1 MTCLL
6 LVAADFAAVLAAA
19 VLAAAARAVGGDEIA
34 ASLGAQ

>member
-6 LVAADFAAVLAAA
+6 LVAADFAA

>member
-19 VLAAAARAVGGDEIA
+19 RAVGGDEIA